1 MTIDCRWQGQLLPEE
16 KIALLP
22 FADLW
27 EWNQKTKREE
37 PKSKAGEGL
46 PSVCRSRC
54 HVTVCFEGTWV
65 PGPNKI
71 SLSESDLPEKF
82 REATYSKFMDVE
94 ELDRTP
100 YTETLWAIHETWGRA
115 GDGDQMKKDM
125 ARWLKECH
133 KKDQDIIF
141 READRLNPDRPKKG
155 ERQILEEMAKKPVY
169 QKNPKQIYRKVTMAG
184 GRTLETGDIIKFKPE
199 GTAKKAD
206 PYVHARVVTFISDD
220 DREQESVTGSGKCV
234 FVKLPLSLYAPK
246 LRKPE
251 ALDRLVQD
259 KSFGQKLTEKDLK
272 TYAAQVKQEE
282 KKLLPFE
289 IQLKLKSDKLKPEIP
304 LVAGREYE
312 LRVEV
317 LTEAKK
323 SIGKV
328 NDIHLVIE
336 MITRGPYP
344 SSQAAERGRNDE
356 HNVTE
361 IKFRTWKESGSGRKV
376 EAFPYKW
383 NLPKSGCYFVEFV
396 CRFQQR
402 KEDPQKWLT
411 IWNLPECHVKLP
423 RYVTVKEG
431 PPQRM
436 QLLPDDHHENM
447 YVGDAAQNIKFKLLD
462 ANDNV
467 VAMNGNDVGNG
478 KLCVT
483 VSVSIQGNQQPYTKR
498 IPAQHVARGN
508 DTEFFFP
515 MSLTK
520 EEGKALGGRKAA
532 TPMLSL
538 SIVHRAISIADY
550 CELPIQLWPAMPTEL
565 LLIDVH
571 SKFDDLIS
579 CTGDFPQMDIEL
591 VGPDRTSTDVNLAD
605 WHCTLM
611 IQNEDEDF
619 EHPLAVVKKWPEDV
633 AVMMAQM
640 DREWKK
646 LAQTQRF
653 LSLFGT
659 SLTMKIKI
667 VAAAT
672 CGDRV
677 LSKSIEGSIRRQ
689 ILPARAVILRKSVA
703 QKEEI
708 EVQVG
713 DQLADLHFQFY
724 GSDGNVLSEDAVQEL
739 ETWKQETG
747 PKLTWIGGSAGLDL
761 PVLTVDRAV
770 GHTVHGGH
778 ITLSTGDTVPFKLK
792 LHKLPQALKD
802 WKLASGSFQTLRCC
816 TKGLFSKQFWV
827 WGVDAF
833 GNKVDGSKVDESTS
847 SGPVPSLRIDGKDSQ
862 GATKSENIPLLHK
875 AGENMFRVKKEFMW
889 SHASGDVRVS
899 LQIGD
904 NIFDECREHCAPGD
918 LKALGFKFGHEKF
931 DMSAGSIP
939 VERASNSRITVA
951 VRAEDDA
958 KNAAPDGCSVTVS
971 VPTNRRRGGE
981 AVQAAS
987 GDLKNGQC
995 ELKWLLPTWTVSA
1008 QNVKYV
1014 VAVTTGG
1021 AGNLIE
1027 RKLEIAL
1034 KPSSDPVTV
1043 KWRDR
1048 PDSVSASE
1056 GFPELQMELFTVDKK
1071 KLHVLPDTLEMIC
1084 NVCDE
1089 SDERGSQTL
1098 HYVLECVGGCFNCRC
1113 TDVRPIGQGSSLKFD
1128 LRYGSTVLASRNL
1141 IVLAA
1146 TDSLRMVFEPP
1157 LPIDP
1162 ITASTS
1168 NHCTKKLRTLLDAGH
1183 LKVVDEFGNKSTA
1196 FDSADVVAAF
1206 DEEGQPGVPELEA
1219 ASLGQLRSQ
1228 RSSQLDFQAVCLKTD
1243 SGGGEDLTLHLKIK
1257 CAYIQSQPITV
1268 QFMKD
1273 TEALDNI
1280 KTLESDIIKKKRK
1293 IREWDDKEADRSEIQ
1308 QQLDDVLSK
1317 ENFTEDQIASETQ
1330 SLKKRKEDLLAEV
1343 SQEAVLPGPAAAS
1356 LSRASICELAQV
1368 LSSASDARLLSA
1380 HVGRRLGV
1388 IVESS
1393 GESTAAARNEMRS
1406 TCIESIKEKLA
1417 DYTAPP
1423 EWLERASEMTEQ
1435 GESINAAYT
1444 DSGVGLLRLLHVSDD
1459 VRAVFHSLFG
1469 RVFVANNSESARKFH
1484 DGVVPQKAG
1493 FARPTVLFCETA
1505 AGNAAENVQLM
1516 QIDGVY
1522 GNAATILPSDCR
1534 FKVAAGQHRPEYA
1547 QVQNTMTAL
1556 EKASQLVDKRQCLT
1570 EYLVENRDEK
1580 DSAKDDVLQL
1590 EQDLETETVS

>member
-141 READRLNPDRPKKG
+141 READRLNPHRPKKG
-155 ERQILEEMAKKPVY
+155 ERQILEEMAKKPVC
-169 QKNPKQIYRKVTMAG
+169 QKKPKQIYRKVTMAG
-184 GRTLETGDIIKFKPE
+184 GRTLETGDIIKFKPD
-199 GTAKKAD
+199 GTAKKTD
-206 PYVHARVVTFISDD
+206 PYIHARVVTFISDD

-234 FVKLPLSLYAPK
+234 FVTLPLSLHAPK

-259 KSFGQKLTEKDLK
+259 KAFGQKLTERDLK
-272 TYAAQVKQEE
+272 EDKKVKEDE
-282 KKLLPFE
+282 KKLLPFK
-289 IQLKLKSDKLKPEIP
+289 IQLKVKSDKQQAVQLFTPGIP
-304 LVAGREYE
+304 LVAGRGYE

-317 LTEAKK
+317 LTEAEK

-328 NDIHLVIE
+328 NDIPIVID

-344 SSQAAERGRNDE
+344 SSQAAERGRNDK

-361 IKFRTWKESGSGRKV
+361 NLGLKSMKLKESGRKV
-376 EAFPYKW
+376 EVFPYNW
-383 NLPKSGCYFVEFV
+383 NLPKSGCYVVKFV

-402 KEDPQKWLT
+402 KEDPQKWLN
-411 IWNLPECHVKLP
+411 IWTLPECHVKPLL
-423 RYVTVKEG
+423 RYVTVKTG
-431 PPQRM
+431 PPQKM
-436 QLLPDDHHENM
+436 QLLPVDHESM
-447 YVGDAAQNIKFKLLD
+447 YVGGEAQNINFKLLD
-462 ANDNV
+462 ANGNA

-478 KLCVT
+478 LLCVT
-483 VSVSIQGNQQPYTKR
+483 VSVSIQDSQQPCTKK
-498 IPAQHVARGN
+498 IPAQLVAGGN

-515 MSLTK
+515 LSWTTK
-520 EEGKALGGRKAA
+520 EGKALGGRKADKP
-532 TPMLSL
+532 TLRL
-538 SIVHRAISIADY
+538 SIVHRAISID

-579 CTGDFPQMDIEL
+579 CTGDFPQMDIRL
-591 VGPDRTSTDVNLAD
+591 VGPDGTSTDFNLAD
-605 WHCTLM
+605 WHGTVR

-619 EHPLAVVKKWPEDV
+619 EHPLAVVQKWPENV
-633 AVMMAQM
+633 AVMIAQM
-640 DREWKK
+640 DHEWKK

-667 VAAAT
+667 VAEAT
-672 CGDRV
+672 CGDLV
-677 LSKSIEGSIRRQ
+677 LSQSIEGSIRRQ
-689 ILPARAVILRKSVA
+689 ILPARAIISRKSCRS
-703 QKEEI
+703 EEI

-724 GSDGNVLSEDAVQEL
+724 GSDGNVLSEDAVQVSS
-739 ETWKQETG
+739 WKQENG
-747 PKLTWIGGSAGLDL
+747 PQLTWNGGSAGLDL
-761 PVLTVDRAV
+761 PSLHVDRAV

-778 ITLSTGDTVPFKLK
+778 ITLSTGALVPFELK

-802 WKLASGSFQTLRCC
+802 WKLESTPGGQLRCC
-816 TKGLFSKQFWV
+816 TKGLFSKQFRV
-827 WGVDAF
+827 WGSDAF
-833 GNKVDGSKVDESTS
+833 GNKVDGSAAFGNKVDGSAS

-862 GATKSENIPLLHK
+862 GATKSENIPLLHN
-875 AGENMFRVKKEFMW
+875 AEENMFRVKKEFMW

-1056 GFPELQMELFTVDKK
+1056 GFPELQMELFTVDEK
-1071 KLHVLPDTLEMIC
+1071 KLQVLPDTLEMIC
-1084 NVCDE
+1084 NVCVE
-1089 SDERGSQTL
+1089 SDERGSQTPQ
-1098 HYVLECVGGCFNCRC
+1098 YVLKYVDGYFSCRC

-1128 LRYGSTVLASRNL
+1128 LRYGSTVLASRIL
-1141 IVLAA
+1141 RVLAA
-1146 TDSLRMVFEPP
+1146 TNSLRMVFEPP
-1157 LPIDP
+1157 LPSDP

-1168 NHCTKKLRTLLDAGH
+1168 NHCTKKLRTLLNRRR
-1183 LKVVDEFGNKSTA
+1183 LKVVDKFGNKSTA

-1228 RSSQLDFQAVCLKTD
+1228 SLSQLDFRAVCLKTD
-1243 SGGGEDLTLHLKIK
+1243 SGGDEDLTLHLTIK
-1257 CAYIQSQPITV
+1257 CADIRSQSITV
-1268 QFMKD
+1268 QFMTDAAALGSIKKL
-1273 TEALDNI
+1273 EAN
-1280 KTLESDIIKKKRK
+1280 LEKKKRK
-1293 IREWDDKEADRSEIQ
+1293 VRGWDDSEAERSGIE
-1308 QQLDDVLSK
+1308 QQLDEMLK
-1317 ENFTEDQIASETQ
+1317 ESNVTEDQIASEKQ
-1330 SLKKRKEDLLAEV
+1330 SLKKRKDDLQAKASHAAIL
-1343 SQEAVLPGPAAAS
+1343 LGAAADS

-1368 LSSASDARLLSA
+1368 MSSASDACLLSA
-1380 HVGRRLGV
+1380 HVGRRLGT
-1388 IVESS
+1388 IIK
-1393 GESTAAARNEMRS
+1393 STAEPTVPNEVHPV
-1406 TCIESIKEKLA
+1406 CISSIKERLA
-1417 DYTAPP
+1417 ESKAPA
-1423 EWLERASEMTEQ
+1423 EWLQHVCES
-1435 GESINAAYT
+1435 ESISAAYT
-1444 DSGVGLLRLLHVSDD
+1444 GSGVGVLRLLHDSED
-1459 VRAVFHSLFG
+1459 VKAVFHSLFG
-1469 RVFVANNSESARKFH
+1469 RVFVARDSESARKFH
-1484 DGVVPQKAG
+1484 DEAPPQKAG
-1493 FARPTVLFCETA
+1493 LAKPTVLYCEAAA
-1505 AGNAAENVQLM
+1505 AGSEAGDAQLM
-1516 QIDGVY
+1516 KIDGTY
-1522 GNAATILPSDCR
+1522 GDVTAMLPSNCR
-1534 FKVAAGQHRPEYA
+1534 FKVAAGQHRPEYM
-1547 QVQNTMTAL
+1547 QVAKQLATL
-1556 EKASQLVDKRQCLT
+1556 ESASQLVERQKRLAAD
-1570 EYLVENRDEK
+1570 LDRDRDDI
-1580 DSAKDDVLQL
+1580 DSTKEDVLQL
-1590 EQDLETETVS
+1590 KQDLETVS